1 MLLIILTTLFK
12 DLTYEGII
20 WPCILFVA
28 LLEPVFQTA
37 LGFSRPVSPWAT
49 GFVALHIFLL
59 NLCQL
64 AIFKRYDFVSMYAFR
79 LMYYLERSCRLQLEV
94 MQTGR
99 AVHLP
104 PEAVCEH
111 TARQWETGAA
121 AIMVDGVPREWP
133 ALKRMLCETDPSF
146 MQ

>member
-1 MLLIILTTLFK
+1 MILFDSKIVFPADVNRPFPDSLLFYPSIGFVVEILFHVLPLTVLLIILTTLFK

-64 AIFKRYDFVSMYAFR
+64 LIFKRYDFVSMYAFR
-79 LMYYLERSCRLQLEV
+79 LMYYLLWHIIWGVIRLKL
-94 MQTGR
+94 
-99 AVHLP
+99 L
-104 PEAVCEH
+104 
-111 TARQWETGAA
+111 
-121 AIMVDGVPREWP
+121 
-133 ALKRMLCETDPSF
+133 F
-146 MQ
+146 